1 MSTQYNNAGR
11 TLVVDEVIE
20 VKGTKKDAVSRFK
33 QELDAQLLKRD
44 TSLIRAQIGVIA
56 SDSHITPQEK
66 QTLKRELQIIT
77 SNYGL
82 VASKAEE
89 YGLLDQTD
97 YLEFV
102 SAYASLSA
110 YLQPLLADMESTSEI
125 SSHEELTGKF
135 GTYYDASSVM
145 EERFF
150 RYTTG
155 MIGGLD
161 WREKFEVRITSSLGL
176 SVPLDNTPTSLSV
189 MLLHNGEDVTAE
201 YPDTDFSWS
210 RITEDR
216 AGDAEWEEEKDL
228 TGKALTVSYSD
239 LVYGYGSFMCKFKS
253 YYSDSMYYEKSGF
266 ITLSKEVPGKDGED
280 VYQVQVI
287 SDKGTVFRMGQPF
300 STTFT
305 VRVWKGGE
313 EITHLF
319 SDEDFRWT
327 RTSNDHH
334 SDELWNSAHYSTGGK
349 SLIITNADTVGK
361 SNFFCELLTKRS

>member
-20 VKGTKKDAVSRFK
+20 VKGTRKDAVGRFK

-66 QTLKRELQIIT
+66 QILKRELQIIT

-97 YLEFV
+97 YLELV

-110 YLQPLLADMESTSEI
+110 YLQPLLADMESASEI

-189 MLLHNGEDVTAE
+189 MLLHNGEDVTSE
-201 YPDTDFSWS
+201 YPDEDFVWARVS
-210 RITEDR
+210 EDR
-216 AGDAEWEEEKDL
+216 VADAAWEEGKDL
-228 TGKALTVSYSD
+228 TGKTLTVSYSD
-239 LVYGYGSFMCKFKS
+239 LVYGYASFMCRFKS

-280 VYQVQVI
+280 AISVQI
-287 SDKGTVFRMGQPF
+287 F
-300 STTFT
+300 STNGNIFRGGQCYTTMTAT
-305 VRVWKGGE
+305 VWRG
-313 EITHLF
+313 
-319 SDEDFRWT
+319 DEDITAELDESLFNWERISGDPVADESWN
-327 RTSNDHH
+327 TS
-334 SDELWNSAHYSTGGK
+334 SKAIGRKSIELTPQ
-349 SLIITNADTVGK
+349 DVVG
-361 SNFFCELLTKRS
+361 RSVFACHVEI

>member
-1 MSTQYNNAGR
+1 M
-11 TLVVDEVIE
+11 DEVIE
-20 VKGTKKDAVSRFK
+20 VKGKRKDSVSKFK

-44 TSLIRAQIGVIA
+44 TSAIRAQIGVMA
-56 SDSHITPQEK
+56 SDNHITPQEK
-66 QTLKRELQIIT
+66 QILKRELQIIT

-89 YGLLDQTD
+89 YGLLDQTE

-110 YLQPLLADMESTSEI
+110 YLQPLLADLESTSEI

-189 MLLHNGEDVTAE
+189 MLLHNGEDVTSE
-201 YPDTDFSWS
+201 YPDEDFVWARVS
-210 RITEDR
+210 EDR
-216 AGDAEWEEEKDL
+216 VADAAWEAGKNLA
-228 TGKALTVSYSD
+228 GRMMSRA
-239 LVYGYGSFMCKFKS
+239 
-253 YYSDSMYYEKSGF
+253 SGMF
-266 ITLSKEVPGKDGED
+266 DMFHG
-280 VYQVQVI
+280 
-287 SDKGTVFRMGQPF
+287 PF
-300 STTFT
+300 SF
-305 VRVWKGGE
+305 
-313 EITHLF
+313 F
-319 SDEDFRWT
+319 SIF
-327 RTSNDHH
+327 S
-334 SDELWNSAHYSTGGK
+334 
-349 SLIITNADTVGK
+349 
-361 SNFFCELLTKRS
+361 

>member
-66 QTLKRELQIIT
+66 QILKREYMAIE

-82 VASKAEE
+82 IASKAGE
-89 YGLLDQTD
+89 YGIDESTD
-97 YLEFV
+97 F
-102 SAYASLSA
+102 SALSVAFSSLSG
-110 YLQPLLADMESTSEI
+110 YLQPILADMSEESEI
-125 SSHEELTGKF
+125 ESHQELVTRYEAYYEASSILEEL
-135 GTYYDASSVM
+135 
-145 EERFF
+145 FF

-155 MIGGLD
+155 MLSGLD

-189 MLLHNGEDVTAE
+189 MLLHNGEDVTSE
-201 YPDTDFSWS
+201 YPDEDFVWARVS
-210 RITEDR
+210 EDR
-216 AGDAEWEEEKDL
+216 VADAAWEEGKNL
-228 TGKALTVSYSD
+228 TGKTLAVSYAD
-239 LVYGYGSFMCKFKS
+239 LILGSASFMCRFKS
-253 YYSDSMYYEKSGF
+253 FYSDSMYYEKSGF

-349 SLIITNADTVGK
+349 SLIVTNADTVGK

>member
-1 MSTQYNNAGR
+1 MSTHYNNAGR

-20 VKGTKKDAVSRFK
+20 VKGTKKDAVGRFK

-66 QTLKRELQIIT
+66 QILKREYMAIE

-82 VASKAEE
+82 IASKAEE
-89 YGLLDQTD
+89 YGIDESTD
-97 YLEFV
+97 F
-102 SAYASLSA
+102 SALSVAFSSLSS
-110 YLQPLLADMESTSEI
+110 YLQPILADMSEESEI
-125 SSHEELTGKF
+125 ESHQELVARYEA
-135 GTYYDASSVM
+135 YYEASSIL

-155 MIGGLD
+155 MLSGLD

-216 AGDAEWEEEKDL
+216 AGDAEWEEGKNL
-228 TGKALTVSYSD
+228 TGKTLTVSYSD

-280 VYQVQVI
+280 AISVQI
-287 SDKGTVFRMGQPF
+287 FSSNGNLFRSGQAYTTMSATVWRGDEDITDMIDASSFNWERTSGDPIADE
-300 STTFT
+300 SWNTSSKA
-305 VRVWKGGE
+305 VGRKIV
-313 EITHLF
+313 EITPQ
-319 SDEDFRWT
+319 DV
-327 RTSNDHH
+327 
-334 SDELWNSAHYSTGGK
+334 
-349 SLIITNADTVGK
+349 VG
-361 SNFFCELLTKRS
+361 RSVFACHVDL